1 MNSILLKMKN
11 LLHHAGLPIL
21 LCIFLQAQGQPL
33 SKTIPG
39 GRQQKKPGAIQKP
52 FTGNIDSSYLRRTWV
67 SPGGDTLRYR
77 LLLPENFDSSRS
89 YPFVLFLHGA
99 GERGNDNAKQ
109 LVHGAKLFL
118 DSAARK
124 KYPAIVVFPQCDS
137 LGYWSNV
144 LIKTNDSTK
153 KREFEF
159 QEGGEPTAAM
169 NLLLQWLPAFEKQF
183 HLLPQQRY
191 VMGLSMGGMGTFE
204 IVRRKPG
211 YFAAAVPICG
221 GAHPK
226 TASAMKQTNFWIFHG
241 QMDDVVPYQFSERMM
256 KAFSVLYVKAE
267 VSLTLYEDAN
277 HNSWDKAF
285 AEPDLLPWLF
295 SKTPEK

>member
-1 MNSILLKMKN
+1 MEN
-11 LLHHAGLPIL
+11 LLHRAVFFCLM
-21 LCIFLQAQGQPL
+21 CICLQVQAQPH
-33 SKTIPG
+33 SRTIPG
-39 GRQQKKPGAIQKP
+39 GSQQKKPGAIQKP
-52 FTGNIDSSYLRRTWV
+52 FTGNIDSAYLRKTWI
-67 SPGGDTLRYR
+67 SSTGDTLRYR
-77 LLLPENFDSSRS
+77 LLLPENFDPAKS
-89 YPFVLFLHGA
+89 YPLVLFLHGA

-109 LVHGAKLFL
+109 LVHGSKLFL
-118 DSAARK
+118 MPEARK
-124 KYPAIVVFPQCDS
+124 NYPAIVVFPQCDS
-137 LGYWSNV
+137 LDFWSNV

-153 KREFEF
+153 KWEFEF
-159 QEGGEPTAAM
+159 QENGEPTKAM
-169 NLLLQWLPAFEKQF
+169 SLLLQWLPGFENQF
-183 HLLPQQRY
+183 LIQPQHRY

-211 YFAAAVPICG
+211 YFAAAIPICG

-226 TASAMKQTNFWIFHG
+226 TVPAMKQTNFWIFHG
-241 QMDDVVPYQFSERMM
+241 QKDDVVPYQFSEKIA
-256 KAFSVLYVKAE
+256 KAFSVLYVKGE